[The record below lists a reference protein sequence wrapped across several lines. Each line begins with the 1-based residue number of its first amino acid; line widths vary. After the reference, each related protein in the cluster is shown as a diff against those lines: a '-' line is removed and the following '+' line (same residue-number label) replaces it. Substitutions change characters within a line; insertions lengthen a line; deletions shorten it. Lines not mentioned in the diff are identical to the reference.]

1 MHISLSCKFV
11 LGCSL
16 VLLVAMGGAFYIL
29 NERQERFIVE
39 QAEKEARAIF
49 QQLVVMRA
57 WIADHGGVFVDK
69 SRGRP
74 ESFYPAGMEIIHE
87 SGRRY
92 NLKTPAMVTK
102 ELAHYA
108 RDEELYWFN
117 ITSLELMNPE
127 NAPDEMEKNAILSF
141 RDKGRTEYIS
151 TVTEDQEKY
160 LRYIAPL
167 YTEESCLTC
176 HGHQGYEAGDVHGA
190 ISVTLPM
197 SDVLQVADENR
208 RTMFWAM
215 VFSVTFLS
223 SAMLV
228 MMRRLVLGPVKSLGE
243 NIRRF
248 SEGEYEPGGLQPRG
262 DELAELSNAF
272 ADMAS
277 KIQEYHHDL
286 QDRIKSATSEL
297 ESTNSKL
304 VQANERLNDLNLKKS
319 DFIARASHE
328 LRTPLTSIKGSME
341 YIAARIESLSHRD
354 SRADECRQL
363 LDFCA
368 LVQKNADRL
377 IRMVNTMLDLE
388 RMELDPEGLLVRKDF
403 DLSRLIQEVVRDMS
417 MTGTDKQ
424 VRLEDSVTETLMVHA
439 DRERIRQVLVNL
451 VQNSLNYAP
460 EDSLVTVKAFSG
472 QGRTVVEVL
481 DQGPGIAQKDRED
494 IFNKFT
500 TLGSRQGTGLGLAIC
515 RGIIEA
521 HGGSIQAL
529 EPEQT
534 PGARLV
540 FTLPPART

>member
-1 MHISLSCKFV
+1 MQVSLSFKFV

-16 VLLVAMGGAFYIL
+16 VLLVSMGVTFYVL
-29 NERQERFIVE
+29 NERQERFIIQ

-49 QQLVVMRA
+49 QQLVIMRA
-57 WIADHGGVFVDK
+57 WIADHGGVFVDN
-69 SRGRP
+69 SRVES
-74 ESFYPAGMEIIHE
+74 ESFNPGMEIIHE
-87 SGRRY
+87 SGRQY

-127 NAPDEMEKNAILSF
+127 NAPDEMERNAILSF

-167 YTEESCLTC
+167 YTEESCLSC
-176 HGHQGYEAGDVHGA
+176 HGHQGFAAGDVHGA
-190 ISVTLPM
+190 ISVNLPM
-197 SDVLQVADENR
+197 SDVHQVAEENR
-208 RTMFWAM
+208 RIMFWAM

-223 SAMLV
+223 AAMLV
-228 MMRRLVLGPVKSLGE
+228 MMRRMVLGPVRSLAE
-243 NIRRF
+243 NIKRF
-248 SEGEYEPGGLQPRG
+248 SAGEYEPGRLQPRG
-262 DELAELSNAF
+262 DELADLSNAF

-277 KIQEYHHDL
+277 KLQEYHHDL
-286 QDRIKSATSEL
+286 QDRIKAATSDL

-341 YIAARIESLSHRD
+341 YIAARIESLSRQD
-354 SRADECRQL
+354 SGANECGKL

-403 DLSRLIQEVVRDMS
+403 DLSGLIQDVIRDMS
-417 MTGTDKQ
+417 MTDPDKL

-451 VQNSLNYAP
+451 VQNSLKYAP
-460 EDSLVTVKAFSG
+460 QGSLVQVKAFFD
-472 QGRTVVEVL
+472 QGRVVVEVL

-500 TLGSRQGTGLGLAIC
+500 ALGGRQGTGLGLAIC
-515 RGIIEA
+515 RSIIEA